1 MPDLFGLD
9 LAGIVEAALDSAGG
23 LLPATLIKV
32 RPGARTPGDLASGTN
47 ADATS
52 YPTQGIAQPGSDRD
66 FAGSSWQA
74 TRLQR
79 CTITLLGAPLTRAG
93 VEPEVGDRVAIVD
106 INGATVTYTIDG
118 PVARDPAAATYTL
131 TAAGA

>member
-32 RPGARTPGDLASGTN
+32 RPGSRTPGDLASGTN

-52 YPTQGIAQPGSDRD
+52 YPTQGIAQPSSSADGGTLTDRKQV
-66 FAGSSWQA
+66 A
-74 TRLQR
+74 
-79 CTITLLGAPLTRAG
+79 ITLLGAPLTRAG
-93 VEPEVGDRVAIVD
+93 VEPEVGDRVTIVD
-106 INGATVTYTIDG
+106 VNGATVTYTIDG

-131 TAAGA
+131 TAVGA

>member
-9 LAGIVEAALDSAGG
+9 LAGIVEAAIDSAGG

-93 VEPEVGDRVAIVD
+93 VAPEVDD
-106 INGATVTYTIDG
+106 QVTIEGQTWTIKVQDPDG
-118 PVARDPAAATYTL
+118 RDPAGAVYTL
-131 TAAGA
+131 MCVGA